1 LRSWPAPWNAFGV
14 IIPLERLCGETFMK
28 ADLKGMSLAE
38 TEAWVEAQGLPAY
51 RAKQLRQW
59 LFKGLVT
66 SFKEMTNLSKDL
78 RARLE
83 ERACINHLV
92 QEKTQVSKDRT
103 TKFLFKLE
111 DGHFIET
118 VLIPERGHFTL
129 CISSQ
134 AGCAMGCR
142 FCLTARQGLKRNLT
156 AAEIVDQVIHVKHSM
171 SEPDRLTNI
180 VFMGMGEP
188 LANYDAVVRALDNL
202 ISDEGMN
209 FSHKTVTLST
219 CGVVPQIRR
228 LGKEVRVNLAVSL
241 NASDDETRSYLM
253 PVNRKYPLKSL
264 VDALKEFPILNRR
277 MITFEYVLVGGV
289 NDRDEDAHRVAA
301 LLKGVRAKINLIA
314 LNPHP
319 DVDLAPPSPERVL
332 RFQEILIEHRF
343 TAIIRKSKG
352 QDISAACGQL
362 SGKHVR
368 CPSSVVSGI

>member
-1 LRSWPAPWNAFGV
+1 
-14 IIPLERLCGETFMK
+14 MK

-38 TEAWVEAQGLPAY
+38 TEAWVEEQGLPAY

-59 LFKGLVT
+59 LFKGLVS
-66 SFKEMTNLSKDL
+66 SFREMTNISKDL
-78 RARLE
+78 RAQLE
-83 ERACINHLV
+83 ENARINHLV
-92 QEKTQVSKDRT
+92 QVKTQVSKDRT

-156 AAEIVDQVIHVKHSM
+156 ASEIVDQVIHVKRSM

-188 LANYDAVVRALDNL
+188 LANFDDVARALSNL
-202 ISDEGMN
+202 ISEEGMN
-209 FSHKTVTLST
+209 FSHRTVTLST
-219 CGVVPQIRR
+219 CGLVPQIRR

-241 NASDDETRSYLM
+241 NAADDETRSFLM

-264 VDALKEFPILNRR
+264 VAALKEFPLLNQR

-289 NDRDEDAHRVAA
+289 NDRDEDARRLVA
-301 LLKGVRAKINLIA
+301 LLKGLRAKINLIP

-332 RFQEILIEHRF
+332 RFQEILIQHHF
-343 TAIIRKSKG
+343 TAMIRKSKG

-362 SGKHVR
+362 SGGVAGR
-368 CPSSVVSGI
+368 QLQVAGG

>member
-1 LRSWPAPWNAFGV
+1 VLG
-14 IIPLERLCGETFMK
+14 GEGSMK

-66 SFKEMTNLSKDL
+66 SFKEMTNISKSL
-78 RARLE
+78 REQLE
-83 ERACINHLV
+83 ERARINHLV
-92 QEKTQVSKDRT
+92 QEQTQVSKDRT

-142 FCLTARQGLKRNLT
+142 FCLTARQGLKRSLT
-156 AAEIVDQVIHVKHSM
+156 AAEIIDQVIHVKRSM

-188 LANYDAVVRALDNL
+188 LANYDAVVRSLDNL
-202 ISDEGMN
+202 ISEEGMN

-219 CGVVPQIRR
+219 CGLVPRIRK
-228 LGKEVRVNLAVSL
+228 LGREARVNLAVSL
-241 NASDDETRSYLM
+241 NASDDETRDFLM

-264 VDALKEFPILNRR
+264 VEALKEFPVLNRR

-289 NDRDEDAHRVAA
+289 NDRDEDARRVAS
-301 LLKGVRAKINLIA
+301 LLKGLRAKINLIP

-319 DVDLAPPSPERVL
+319 DVDLSPPLPEQVL
-332 RFQEILIEHRF
+332 RFQEILIEHHF

-362 SGKHVR
+362 SGARASVQ
-368 CPSSVVSGI
+368 SSVISDQ

>member
-1 LRSWPAPWNAFGV
+1 MDAEKGS
-14 IIPLERLCGETFMK
+14 LCGEALMK
-28 ADLKGMSLAE
+28 ADLKEMSLAE
-38 TEAWVEAQGLPAY
+38 TEAWVQAQGLPAY
-51 RAKQLRQW
+51 RAKQVRQW

-66 SFKEMTNLSKDL
+66 SFRDMTNLSKDL
-78 RARLE
+78 RAKLE
-83 ERACINHLV
+83 GKARINHLV

-142 FCLTARQGLKRNLT
+142 FCLTAKQGLKRNLT
-156 AAEIVDQVIHVKHSM
+156 ASEIVDQVIHVKRSM

-188 LANYDAVVRALDNL
+188 LANYDAVVRALGNL
-202 ISDEGMN
+202 IPEEGMN
-209 FSHKTVTLST
+209 FSHRTVTVST
-219 CGVVPQIRR
+219 CGLIPQIRR

-253 PVNRKYPLKSL
+253 PVNRKYPLKNL
-264 VDALKEFPILNRR
+264 VEALKEFPILNRR
-277 MITFEYVLVGGV
+277 MITFEYVLVGGI
-289 NDRDEDAHRVAA
+289 NDRDEDAHRVVA
-301 LLKGVRAKINLIA
+301 LLQGMRAKINLIA

-319 DVDLAPPSPERVL
+319 DLDLAAPSPERVL
-332 RFQEILIEHRF
+332 RFQEILIERHF
-343 TAIIRKSKG
+343 TAMIRKSKG
-352 QDISAACGQL
+352 RDISAACGQL
-362 SGKHVR
+362 SGNYVR
-368 CPSSVVSGI
+368 SP

>member
-1 LRSWPAPWNAFGV
+1 
-14 IIPLERLCGETFMK
+14 MK

-38 TEAWVEAQGLPAY
+38 TEAWIEAQGLPAY
-51 RAKQLRQW
+51 RARQVRQW

-66 SFKEMTNLSKDL
+66 CFKEMTSISKGL
-78 RARLE
+78 RLQLE
-83 ERACINHLV
+83 EKARIDHLFL
-92 QEKTQVSKDRT
+92 EKTQVSKDGTR
-103 TKFLFKLE
+103 KFLFKLH

-129 CISSQ
+129 CVSSQ

-142 FCLTARQGLKRNLT
+142 FCLTARQGLKRNLS
-156 AAEIVDQVIHVKHSM
+156 AAEIVDQVIHVKRSM

-188 LANYDAVVRALDNL
+188 LANYEAVLRSLENL
-202 ISDEGMN
+202 ISEEGMN
-209 FSHKTVTLST
+209 FSHRTVTLST
-219 CGVVPQIRR
+219 CGLVPRIRR
-228 LGKEVRVNLAVSL
+228 LGKEARVNLAVSL
-241 NASDDETRSYLM
+241 NASDDETRSFLM
-253 PVNRKYPLKSL
+253 PVNRRYPLKSL
-264 VDALKEFPILNRR
+264 VRALKEFPTLNRR

-289 NDRDEDAHRVAA
+289 NDRDEDALRVAA
-301 LLKGVRAKINLIA
+301 LLKEVRAKINLIA

-319 DVDLAPPSPERVL
+319 DLDLAPPSPERVL
-332 RFQEILIEHRF
+332 RFQEILVERNY

-368 CPSSVVSGI
+368 SPSSVVSRKSEPGPKKIRLGVTA

>member
-1 LRSWPAPWNAFGV
+1 
-14 IIPLERLCGETFMK
+14 MK

-51 RAKQLRQW
+51 RARQLRQW
-59 LFKGLVT
+59 LFKGLVA
-66 SFKEMTNLSKDL
+66 SFKDMTNITKGL

-83 ERACINHLV
+83 EKARITHLV

-129 CISSQ
+129 CVSSQ

-156 AAEIVDQVIHVKHSM
+156 AAEIVDQVIHVKRSM

-188 LANYDAVVRALDNL
+188 LANYEAVVRALGNL
-202 ISDEGMN
+202 ISEEGMN
-209 FSHKTVTLST
+209 LSHRTVTLST
-219 CGVVPQIRR
+219 CGLVPQIRR
-228 LGKEVRVNLAVSL
+228 LAKEARVNLAVSL
-241 NASDDETRSYLM
+241 NASDDETRSLLM
-253 PVNRKYPLKSL
+253 PVNSKYPLKSL
-264 VDALKEFPILNRR
+264 VEALKEFPILNRR
-277 MITFEYVLVGGV
+277 MITLEYVLVGGI
-289 NDRDEDAHRVAA
+289 NDRDVDAHRVAA

-319 DVDLAPPSPERVL
+319 DVGLAPPAPERVL
-332 RFQEILIEHRF
+332 RFQEILIEHHF

-362 SGKHVR
+362 SGKHAGG
-368 CPSSVVSGI
+368 SSPVAGRK

>member
-1 LRSWPAPWNAFGV
+1 
-14 IIPLERLCGETFMK
+14 MK

-38 TEAWVEAQGLPAY
+38 TEAWVEAQGLPVY
-51 RAKQLRQW
+51 RAKQVRQW

-66 SFKEMTNLSKDL
+66 SFNEMTNLSKGL
-78 RARLE
+78 RAQLE
-83 ERACINHLV
+83 EKARIDHLV
-92 QEKTQVSKDRT
+92 EEKTQVSKDGTR
-103 TKFLFKLE
+103 KFLFKLE

-142 FCLTARQGLKRNLT
+142 FCLTARQGLKRNLS
-156 AAEIVDQVIHVKHSM
+156 ASEIVDQVIQVKRSM

-188 LANYDAVVRALDNL
+188 LANYDAVLRALANL
-202 ISDEGMN
+202 ISEEGMN
-209 FSHKTVTLST
+209 FSHRTVTLST
-219 CGVVPQIRR
+219 CGLVPRIRK
-228 LGKEVRVNLAVSL
+228 LGKEARVNLAVSL
-241 NASDDETRSYLM
+241 NASDDETRSFLM
-253 PVNRKYPLKSL
+253 PVNRKYPLESL
-264 VDALKEFPILNRR
+264 MDALREFPTLNRR

-289 NDRDEDAHRVAA
+289 NDRDEDALRVAA
-301 LLKGVRAKINLIA
+301 LLKGTRAKINLIA

-319 DVDLAPPSPERVL
+319 DLDLAPPSPERVL
-332 RFQEILIEHRF
+332 RFQEILIQHHF
-343 TAIIRKSKG
+343 TAMIRKSKG

-368 CPSSVVSGI
+368 CPSSVVSGQSKE

>member
-1 LRSWPAPWNAFGV
+1 
-14 IIPLERLCGETFMK
+14 MK

-38 TEAWVEAQGLPAY
+38 TEGWVQAQGLPVY

-66 SFKEMTNLSKDL
+66 SFEEMTNIAKSL
-78 RARLE
+78 RAQLE
-83 ERACINHLV
+83 EKARITHLV
-92 QEKTQVSKDRT
+92 QAETQVSKDRT
-103 TKFLFKLE
+103 TKFLFRLE
-111 DGHFIET
+111 DGPFIET

-142 FCLTARQGLKRNLT
+142 FCLTAKQGLKRNLT
-156 AAEIVDQVIHVKHSM
+156 AAEIVDQVIHVKRSM

-188 LANYDAVVRALDNL
+188 LANYEAVVRALGNL
-202 ISDEGMN
+202 ISEEGMN
-209 FSHKTVTLST
+209 FSHRTVTIST
-219 CGVVPQIRR
+219 CGLVPQIER
-228 LGKEVRVNLAVSL
+228 LGKEARVNLAVSL
-241 NASDDETRSYLM
+241 NASDDETRSSLM

-264 VDALKEFPILNRR
+264 MKALREFPSLNRR

-289 NDRDEDAHRVAA
+289 NDRDEDAQRVAA

-314 LNPHP
+314 LNAHP
-319 DVDLAPPSPERVL
+319 DVDLDPPKPERVL
-332 RFQEILIEHRF
+332 RFQEILIDHHF
-343 TAIIRKSKG
+343 TAMIRKSKG

-362 SGKHVR
+362 SGKFAGCQLQVASRLSEHEESPVNR
-368 CPSSVVSGI
+368 ACSRT

>member
-1 LRSWPAPWNAFGV
+1 
-14 IIPLERLCGETFMK
+14 MK

-59 LFKGLVT
+59 LFKGLVV
-66 SFKEMTNLSKDL
+66 SFGEMSNIPKAL
-78 RARLE
+78 RAELE
-83 ERACINHLV
+83 ENARISHLV
-92 QEKTQVSKDRT
+92 REETQVSKDRT

-156 AAEIVDQVIHVKHSM
+156 AAEIVDQVIHVKRSM

-188 LANYDAVVRALDNL
+188 LANYDAVVRALGNL
-202 ISDEGMN
+202 ISEEGMN
-209 FSHKTVTLST
+209 FSHRTVTLST
-219 CGVVPQIRR
+219 CGLVPQIRK
-228 LGKEVRVNLAVSL
+228 LGKEARVNLAVSL
-241 NASDDETRSYLM
+241 NASEDATRSFLM
-253 PVNRKYPLKSL
+253 PVNRRFPLKSL
-264 VDALKEFPILNRR
+264 VEALKGFPLLNRR

-289 NDRDEDAHRVAA
+289 NDRDEDARRLAA
-301 LLKGVRAKINLIA
+301 LLKGMRAKINLIA

-319 DVDLAPPSPERVL
+319 DVDLAPPAPERVL
-332 RFQEILIEHRF
+332 RFQEILIEHHF

-352 QDISAACGQL
+352 QDIAAACGQL
-362 SGKHVR
+362 SGKQAGCV
-368 CPSSVVSGI
+368 